1 MKTFKIK
8 LHKNDKVSVIA
19 GKDKNK
25 TGKIL
30 TILVDKN
37 KAKVEGVN
45 MVKRHVKP
53 NPKNQGGIIEQEA
66 FIHLS
71 NLMLICPKC
80 SEPARVSMKI
90 LEDGKKVRIC
100 KKCGDVIPIVK

>member
-1 MKTFKIK
+1 MKTVKLK
-8 LHKNDKVSVIA
+8 LHKNDKVIVIT

-30 TILVDKN
+30 SILVDKN

-45 MVKRHVKP
+45 IVKRHVKP
-53 NPKNQGGIIEQEA
+53 NPKSHGGIVEQEA

-80 SEPARVSMKI
+80 SEPTRVGMKI

-100 KKCGDVIPIVK
+100 KKCGDVIPVVK